1 MSGWGGD
8 GTRGGRTAKQAGS
21 PSASAFRSLSGVVFG
36 VLAYGV
42 LLALELVLRIAD
54 RKPVADPHAKAD
66 EVAAR

>member
-8 GTRGGRTAKQAGS
+8 GTRVGRTAKQAGS
-21 PSASAFRSLSGVVFG
+21 PLTSAFRTMRGVIFG
-36 VLAYGV
+36 ALAYGV

-54 RKPVADPHAKAD
+54 RKPAADPHAKAD